1 MDQLKRYIL
10 SHKLQAIL
18 TLVLIPL
25 IFLGLY
31 LVLQQTVFK
40 PKAGGGVTH
49 DLKISLVSG
58 AKSELA
64 PSETTSIVVTSDLG
78 TENILGFD
86 ILLNYDSN
94 QFEVTEVLPGQIF
107 NTAQGGKGLV
117 TVKRHENGEIKLS
130 WAAYNSPLKPYITDM
145 ASSYG
150 SNPSNVELL
159 KVKVKANANSSG
171 GSNISFGEDSKNIIV
186 TVEGGGNKA
195 QIINPRQVDFEIN
208 RGSGS
213 AATLS
218 LNPSSGSFKKGC
230 DFSTQ
235 VILNTGGATTD
246 GTDAILLFDKNV
258 FTAKSINSGTLY
270 QEYPGNSVDNNNGK
284 VVVLGIGSINQ
295 PFTGSGTLAT
305 VVFTVN
311 STAPTGT
318 SVIRFDFDP
327 NNKGKTTDSNVVE
340 RSTIKDVLNSVSN
353 GTYTVEDGVCG
364 EEETNPSKPIVSAAC
379 VGGSPTLNISWRGTV
394 GRGSDADEAN
404 RGKNG
409 FYVDLS
415 ISSGFDFVYNKF
427 VETTQ
432 TSASTTAPSGFV
444 LANAGRSDTGSPL
457 SLSAGHGYFVRVYNG
472 THSPVSERVA
482 IPACS

>member
-171 GSNISFGEDSKNIIV
+171 GSSISFGEDSKNIIV

-195 QIINPRQVDFEIN
+195 NIVNPRSIDFDIASQAE
-208 RGSGS
+208 
-213 AATLS
+213 
-218 LNPSSGSFKKGC
+218 
-230 DFSTQ
+230 
-235 VILNTGGATTD
+235 
-246 GTDAILLFDKNV
+246 
-258 FTAKSINSGTLY
+258 
-270 QEYPGNSVDNNNGK
+270 
-284 VVVLGIGSINQ
+284 
-295 PFTGSGTLAT
+295 
-305 VVFTVN
+305 
-311 STAPTGT
+311 GT
-318 SVIRFDFDP
+318 STP
-327 NNKGKTTDSNVVE
+327 TLTPTPTLQPETD
-340 RSTIKDVLNSVSN
+340 
-353 GTYTVEDGVCG
+353 
-364 EEETNPSKPIVSAAC
+364 PSKPIVSAAC